1 MAVEPLVVFRRVAPS
16 PGLLWKIHQHAQQ
29 LSRFYPRITH
39 CNVAVDR
46 PENHSRSGNP
56 CRVRVVLSVPGSTI
70 VVTRE
75 AVAGPSSRR
84 SSGDAAAEPHGAA
97 EAVRQA
103 FEIARRRL
111 QDFARRQ
118 RGAVKRHSDA
128 EPSSPPR
135 RLDAT
140 DRSVRLQPDRRQ
152 VRLKA
157 DTPAAVR

>member
-16 PGLLWKIHQHAQQ
+16 PGLLWKIHQHAHQ
-29 LSRFYPRITH
+29 LSRFHPRITY
-39 CNVAVDR
+39 CDVAVDR
-46 PENHSRSGNP
+46 PEHPHRSGNP
-56 CRVRVVLSVPGSTI
+56 CRVRVVLSVPGGTI

-84 SSGDAAAEPHGAA
+84 STGDTAAEPRGAA

-118 RGAVKRHSDA
+118 RGAVQRHPDA
-128 EPSSPPR
+128 APSNPPR